1 MIRLARSRAASEGA
15 SRRQR
20 RDPQPSGSARRAFL
34 HYRLTRFTPRDPL
47 SNAAHGRS
55 VSEPVGAHSQVYVAA
70 WVSACREGGGGGE
83 ERGRRGLCVLVKGR
97 RVHSNALG
105 DRQVLEA
112 GGWVWDARV
121 LDESL
126 MAEMLKD

>member
-1 MIRLARSRAASEGA
+1 MKG
-15 SRRQR
+15 
-20 RDPQPSGSARRAFL
+20 
-34 HYRLTRFTPRDPL
+34 
-47 SNAAHGRS
+47 
-55 VSEPVGAHSQVYVAA
+55 
-70 WVSACREGGGGGE
+70 EGGNE
-83 ERGRRGLCVLVKGR
+83 EKGRWGLCVLVKGR
-97 RVHSNALG
+97 RVHSKALG